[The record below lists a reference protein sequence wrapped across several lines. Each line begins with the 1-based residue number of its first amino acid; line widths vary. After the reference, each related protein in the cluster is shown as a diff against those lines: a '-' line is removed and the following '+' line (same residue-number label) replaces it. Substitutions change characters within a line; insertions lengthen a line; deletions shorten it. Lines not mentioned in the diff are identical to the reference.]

1 MAVSFSSPEAFY
13 DIYSHAA
20 TNVLKDEYYDA
31 IAGAYRSSGNT
42 RSREE
47 HTRKRRVIASS
58 FSPKGVSEYEPCILQ
73 ATQNL
78 LDRLE
83 KLMGESGST
92 AFNITPYIHMF
103 TFDSIGAVLF
113 SNTFHFLENGNDVCT
128 AETPEGEQYQVHA
141 MASFL
146 DGVRFSTNLGYFGT
160 TIAKFLKK
168 HILWCTHGAKMGA
181 NFANMSIYRIR
192 RRQEIPAEEAPHDV
206 WSRFIAANNKPEGY
220 KMPFGELIAESNSL
234 VSDVITLL
242 RHAMHML
249 NTFSSM
255 PEMTP
260 SAVPLLALPTILPP
274 IQQLKES
281 FKLSWIVSFL
291 QGPTSATTTPSKT
304 SSISAHASMSLYANV
319 HLSPSVSHGALRH
332 RAP

>member
-1 MAVSFSSPEAFY
+1 M
-13 DIYSHAA
+13 
-20 TNVLKDEYYDA
+20 LKDEYYDA

-58 FSPKGVSEYEPCILQ
+58 FSPKGVSEYEPCITK

-78 LDRLE
+78 LDRLD
-83 KLMGESGST
+83 KLMVEKAATG
-92 AFNITPYIHMF
+92 FNVTPYIHMF

-128 AETPEGEQYQVHA
+128 AETPEGKQYKVHA
-141 MASFL
+141 MESFL
-146 DGVRFSTNLGYFGT
+146 GGVRFSTNLGYLGT
-160 TIAKFLKK
+160 AVAKFLKK

-192 RRQEIPAEEAPHDV
+192 RREEIPAEEAPHDV
-206 WSRFIAANNKPEGY
+206 WSRLIAANSKPEGY

-234 VSDVITLL
+234 VSEIITLL
-242 RHAMHML
+242 LQAMYML
-249 NTFSSM
+249 TKYSSM

-260 SAVPLLALPTILPP
+260 SVVPLLALPTISQPTQKFRRNCKPSWTL
-274 IQQLKES
+274 S
-281 FKLSWIVSFL
+281 FR
-291 QGPTSATTTPSKT
+291 QGPKSAATIPSKT
-304 SSISAHASMSLYANV
+304 
-319 HLSPSVSHGALRH
+319 
-332 RAP
+332 